1 MIKIRVLHTDGRD
14 ELYSDVAKTT
24 IAYGEFGHQVLRL
37 HTKVQTYE
45 VDLMETVFVQH
56 WEEEVE

>member
-24 IAYGEFGHQVLRL
+24 IAYDDQAMQILRL

-45 VDLMETVFVQH
+45 VDLAETVFVQH
-56 WEEEVE
+56 WEEDAE

>member
-14 ELYSDVAKTT
+14 ELYTDVAKTT
-24 IAYGEFGHQVLRL
+24 IAYDDQAMQILRL

-45 VDLMETVFVQH
+45 VDLAETVFVQH
-56 WEEEVE
+56 WEEDAE

>member
-14 ELYSDVAKTT
+14 ELYTDVAKTT
-24 IAYGEFGHQVLRL
+24 IAYDDQALQILRL

-45 VDLMETVFVQH
+45 VDLAETVFVQH
-56 WEEEVE
+56 WEEDAE